1 MSSQLIQLIIDRLNN
16 LNNEIVNVV
25 NEQPILT
32 SRLNEIKNE
41 QGEIYKLLQ
50 NYNENLYANFV
61 SAKTINDHQNSL
73 ADKLNKYKENIESDI
88 QNLEDE
94 TNHNIRL
101 SKINKYFGD
110 KYEAHSQLIK
120 LLIFILIPVII
131 LAVLKNKEFLPPD
144 AFNALMLVIIVIG
157 GIKFFKKYKDVVSR
171 DNMNYQEYDWQF
183 RQDLAPNNE

>member
-32 SRLNEIKNE
+32 SRLNEIQNE
-41 QGEIYKLLQ
+41 QEEIYKLLQ

-101 SKINKYFGD
+101 SKINKYYGD

>member
-16 LNNEIVNVV
+16 LNNEIVNVF

-32 SRLNEIKNE
+32 SRLNEIQNE
-41 QGEIYKLLQ
+41 QEEIYKLLQ

-101 SKINKYFGD
+101 SKINKYYGD